1 MMLNTQR
8 DGGDCQLLSH
18 ISVRDVVQLIKQCH
32 GRLKAMV
39 DASNGGENNLYD
51 LDIQYGVTN

>member
-18 ISVRDVVQLIKQCH
+18 ISVRDVVQLITQCH
-32 GRLKAMV
+32 GRLKTMV
-39 DASNGGENNLYD
+39 DGSDGGENNLYD

>member
-32 GRLKAMV
+32 RRLKAMV
-39 DASNGGENNLYD
+39 DASNG
-51 LDIQYGVTN
+51 DIQYGVTN